1 MSMEASRRSDV
12 PDHLL
17 DKLQENLS
25 HAGMAEDTLD
35 ESNCVVNDRVNQ
47 TLDQDVLKSVEQAVN
62 ALDFLKNNSSPTG
75 REESHSMDQGQ
86 HTDEWS
92 NKSRDAPS
100 DPPDP
105 EEDDI
110 FINGRM
116 RPYDTVTHG
125 DQELSLLENLE
136 A

>member
-1 MSMEASRRSDV
+1 MEASRRSDV

-75 REESHSMDQGQ
+75 REESATAWIKVNTQ
-86 HTDEWS
+86 T
-92 NKSRDAPS
+92 
-100 DPPDP
+100 
-105 EEDDI
+105 
-110 FINGRM
+110 NGRTSPGM
-116 RPYDTVTHG
+116 HLVI
-125 DQELSLLENLE
+125 LLTQKRMIFS
-136 A
+136 